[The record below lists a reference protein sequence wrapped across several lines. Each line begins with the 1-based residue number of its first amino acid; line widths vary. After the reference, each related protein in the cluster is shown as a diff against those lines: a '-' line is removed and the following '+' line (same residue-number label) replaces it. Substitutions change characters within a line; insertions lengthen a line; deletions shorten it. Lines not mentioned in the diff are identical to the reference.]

1 MECFVYIL
9 GSSASDGYRTY
20 VGWTNDLATMQ
31 RLSFFSEK
39 CRQIDMKLS
48 KMRTALVL
56 VVSSMW
62 ICSCLLL
69 FQGTT
74 EDVNVASDPPGAT
87 VVLNDGETKVTPFSI
102 TVPREKD
109 LQFHFSKHGYQSA
122 DVSDNSRVEP
132 ESFVDFFPLVLPWA
146 VDASAG
152 AGFEHQ
158 QTSVTVHLDP
168 EPGAAGDVSSKAGP
182 LPPPLQSGGR

>member
-1 MECFVYIL
+1 
-9 GSSASDGYRTY
+9 
-20 VGWTNDLATMQ
+20 
-31 RLSFFSEK
+31 
-39 CRQIDMKLS
+39 MKLS
-48 KMRTALVL
+48 KMLTALVFA
-56 VVSSMW
+56 VSSMW

-74 EDVNVASDPPGAT
+74 EDINVASDPPGAT
-87 VVLNDGETKVTPFSI
+87 VTLNDRETKVTPFSI
-102 TVPREKD
+102 TAPREKD
-109 LQFHFSKHGYQSA
+109 LQFHFSKPGYQSA

-168 EPGAAGDVSSKAGP
+168 EPGAAGDVSSKALVP
-182 LPPPLQSGGR
+182 FPPPTQSGGR